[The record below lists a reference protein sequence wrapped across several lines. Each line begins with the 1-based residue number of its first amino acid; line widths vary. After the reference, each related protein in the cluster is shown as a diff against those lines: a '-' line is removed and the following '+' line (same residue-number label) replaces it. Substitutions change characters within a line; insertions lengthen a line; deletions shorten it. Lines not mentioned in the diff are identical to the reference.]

1 MSRRLNGGYELR
13 YTGKPK
19 EKLVRKSIKLPKIIS
34 EDLGY
39 YMQFGFKQ
47 IPITED
53 MKYQENKHS
62 RLSYSNAKD
71 YYAG

>member
-39 YMQFGFKQ
+39 YMHFGFKRM
-47 IPITED
+47 PVSDNTS
-53 MKYQENKHS
+53 YQENKHS
-62 RLSYSNAKD
+62 RVSVGIVAD
-71 YYAG
+71 YYN

>member
-13 YTGKPK
+13 YIGKPK

-39 YMQFGFKQ
+39 YMKFGFKQ

-62 RLSYSNAKD
+62 RLSVGMVAD
-71 YYAG
+71 YYN

>member
-1 MSRRLNGGYELR
+1 MSRTVKGGYELR

-19 EKLVRKSIKLPKIIS
+19 EKLVRKSIKLPEVIS
-34 EDLGY
+34 EDLTY

-62 RLSYSNAKD
+62 KLAYTGGAD
-71 YYAG
+71 YYG

>member
-1 MSRRLNGGYELR
+1 MSRRVKGGYELR

-19 EKLVRKSIKLPKIIS
+19 EKLVRKSIKLPEIIS

-39 YMQFGFKQ
+39 YMQFGFKR
-47 IPITED
+47 IPVGED

-62 RLSYSNAKD
+62 KVAYTGGAD
-71 YYAG
+71 YYG

>member
-1 MSRRLNGGYELR
+1 MSRRVKGGYELR

-19 EKLVRKSIKLPKIIS
+19 EKLVRKSIKLPEVIS
-34 EDLGY
+34 EDLTY
-39 YMQFGFKQ
+39 FMQFGFKQ

-62 RLSYSNAKD
+62 KLAYAGGAD
-71 YYAG
+71 YYG

>member
-1 MSRRLNGGYELR
+1 MSRRVKGGYELR

-19 EKLVRKSIKLPKIIS
+19 EKLVRKSIKLPEVIS
-34 EDLGY
+34 EDLTY

-62 RLSYSNAKD
+62 RLSVGMVAD
-71 YYAG
+71 YYN

>member
-34 EDLGY
+34 EDLTY

-47 IPITED
+47 QHAFENI
-53 MKYQENKHS
+53 KYQENKHS
-62 RLSYSNAKD
+62 RAGYSDVSN
-71 YYAG
+71 YYG